1 MLQPQRHLMLRCRG
15 RRLCVATN
23 SLVELR
29 RGAGLKQLH
38 IE

>member
-1 MLQPQRHLMLRCRG
+1 MLRYRG

-23 SLVELR
+23 SLMELR
-29 RGAGLKQLH
+29 RGVGLKQLQ